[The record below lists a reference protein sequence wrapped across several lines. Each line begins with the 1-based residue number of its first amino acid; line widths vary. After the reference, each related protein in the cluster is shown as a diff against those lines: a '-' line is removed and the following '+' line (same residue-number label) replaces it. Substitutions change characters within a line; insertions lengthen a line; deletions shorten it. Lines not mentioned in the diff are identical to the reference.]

1 MSESEDGL
9 SGMVRRKQQ
18 ELLTAL
24 REDLLEVPN
33 LRDKFRETRAA
44 LMRHEEVREDCR
56 DYEYLER
63 VSQWVRRDLPNGTF
77 DMVCMCCGQRSCHRG
92 CREAGDDASRCSVMN
107 AQGYCKECGCH
118 WTRHHLETFR
128 WELEGRT
135 EKRTR
140 CDMKARHDQAVRDAE
155 LCRKQLDTLR
165 QEYDNQR
172 QQVHDQLTRYLGF
185 LDELDKVGM
194 RPKNNVEEAKKKLEA
209 LIDVQY
215 QDKPKGWAEN
225 VHSYKQQLELVQ
237 LLSEIETVKGEEQ
250 AWGLI
255 DRWFGKID

>member
-9 SGMVRRKQQ
+9 SIMVRRKQQ

-24 REDLLEVPN
+24 REDILAVEN
-33 LRDKFRETRAA
+33 MACRIRETTAA
-44 LMRHEEVREDCR
+44 LMRHEEVRKDCM
-56 DYEYLER
+56 DYE
-63 VSQWVRRDLPNGTF
+63 VTVTSHQWVRRDLPNGTF
-77 DMVCMCCGQRSCHRG
+77 DMVCMLCHPRSCHRG
-92 CREAGDDASRCSVMN
+92 CREAGGDAATCSVMN
-107 AQGYCKECGCH
+107 AEGCCEECGCH
-118 WTRHHLETFR
+118 WTHHHLEPFR
-128 WELEGRT
+128 WELEMRI

-140 CDMKARHDQAVRDAE
+140 CDLKAIHDQAVRDAE
-155 LCRKQLDTLR
+155 LCRQQLDTLR
-165 QEYDNQR
+165 REYHNQR
-172 QQVHDQLTRYLGF
+172 QQVHDKLTRYLGY

-194 RPKNNVEEAKKKLEA
+194 RPKNDVEEAKKLEA

-237 LLSEIETVKGEEQ
+237 LSSEIETVKGEEQ
-250 AWGLI
+250 VSGLI